1 MFFERME
8 KEQIHVAKQ
17 NQGGRGNAPS
27 SVPNVISIL
36 LQLNTKTNILKTTT
50 DPYNVLTA
58 RNFSSQQVH

>member
-36 LQLNTKTNILKTTT
+36 LQLNT
-50 DPYNVLTA
+50 
-58 RNFSSQQVH
+58 